1 MKRIN
6 VADMTLCRNVSA
18 LSFKEK
24 IEIVRQ
30 LEKLNV
36 SAVELPAIENKK
48 TDILLVRTISSFVQN
63 SIISVASGMTTDGV
77 DYAIEA
83 LSGAKKPR
91 IRVELPVS
99 PVGMEYTCHKKAP
112 KMLELIKTLTE
123 KAKNACQDVEFCALD
138 ATRAEDGFLIDA
150 IKTAISCG
158 ASLVTVC
165 DSAGEMMPDE
175 FAGFIDDLKVKIPEL
190 LDVNLGVS
198 FEDKNGM
205 ANAAAV
211 MTVRDSAN
219 TVKTAVSMGAVSLEV
234 FAKTIKNCGNDCGI
248 ESDIKHTELHRIIHQ
263 ISRILKIKD
272 TLAEGIEQSVH
283 FDNSA
288 LFLDRSDDSAA
299 VANMT
304 QKLGYDLSDEDCEK
318 VFEEFK
324 KLTQK
329 KDKVSAKEL
338 DAIIAAVALQVPP
351 TYKLISYVINTGNII
366 TASAQVK
373 LFKADKGEVEG
384 VSMGDGPID
393 AAFRAIEQ
401 ITGSHYELDDFQIQ
415 SVTEG
420 REAMGSALVRLR
432 TGGRLYSGSG
442 ISTDIVGASIS
453 AYLGAVNK
461 IVYEEA

>member
-1 MKRIN
+1 MKSIN
-6 VADMTLCRNVSA
+6 VADMTLCRNLAS

-36 SAVELPAIENKK
+36 NAIELPAIENKK
-48 TDILLVRTISSFVQN
+48 SDILLVRTISSFVQN
-63 SIISVASGMTTDGV
+63 SIISVAAGMTPDGV
-77 DYAIEA
+77 SYAAEA
-83 LSGAKKPR
+83 LSAAKKPR
-91 IRVELPVS
+91 IRIELPVS

-112 KMLELIKTLTE
+112 KMLELISELVS
-123 KAKNACQDVEFCALD
+123 KAKISCTDVEFCAVD
-138 ATRAEDGFLIDA
+138 ATRAEEQFLVDA
-150 IKTAISCG
+150 IKAAISAG
-158 ASLVTVC
+158 AGLVTVC
-165 DSAGEMMPDE
+165 DTAGEMMPDE
-175 FAGFIDDLKVKIPEL
+175 FAGFVDDLKVRIPQLEGIS
-190 LDVNLGVS
+190 LGVS
-198 FEDKNGM
+198 CEDKNGM

-219 TVKTAVSMGAVSLEV
+219 TVKTAVSQGAVSLEI
-234 FAKTIKNCGNDCGI
+234 FAETIKNCGNNCGLSS
-248 ESDIKHTELHRIIHQ
+248 EIKYTELRRIIRQ
-263 ISRILKIKD
+263 ISRIIKTTD
-272 TLAEGIEQSVH
+272 VIETSEIKEHFESSV
-283 FDNSA
+283 
-288 LFLDRSDDSAA
+288 LYLDKSDDSAA
-299 VANMT
+299 VTAMT
-304 QKLGYDLSDEDCEK
+304 QKLGYDLSEEDCEK

-324 KLTQK
+324 KLTAK
-329 KDKVSAKEL
+329 KDKVGAKEL

-373 LFKADKGEVEG
+373 LFKADTGEVEG

-401 ITGSHYELDDFQIQ
+401 ITGNHYELDDFQIQ

-432 TGGRLYSGSG
+432 EGGKLYSGSG
-442 ISTDIVGASIS
+442 ISTDIVGASIN

-461 IVYEEA
+461 IVYEEV